1 MQTLFV
7 RKLYLWPRFHTL
19 VQTALTP
26 PINSLESNKFEVI
39 ELTIPLSAS
48 MKTVQ
53 NAILSA
59 LETCINELKR
69 GTPQLDPN
77 ILTLE
82 NGLFYSFDRI
92 VR

>member
-7 RKLYLWPRFHTL
+7 RKLYLWPRFHSL
-19 VQTALTP
+19 VQSVLNPPVNTP
-26 PINSLESNKFEVI
+26 DSNKYEVI
-39 ELTIPLSAS
+39 ELTIPLSDA

-69 GTPQLDPN
+69 
-77 ILTLE
+77 
-82 NGLFYSFDRI
+82 FY
-92 VR
+92 